1 MFSDI
6 IKEYL
11 IFCVTDKAYLENTY
25 VTLKSFF
32 KYNDFNVTVFTPDSK
47 NFQEIKDRLK
57 EFNVSVEFINV
68 DVEMEHFFYKH
79 LKPVIAK
86 LKIFDNSKY
95 KYNLCFD
102 TDTLFLGSIKDVI
115 KEYNSSLIGVK
126 ERIKNDINVGFCIYK
141 KTDLNLFEKFKEYS
155 LKYGY
160 FNCPEQDFLNFI
172 IKDREYLE
180 TKYNICYWTGD
191 SEDKIMIHYA
201 SEYKPFNFKIP
212 KEFAIDVIFQLKLF
226 KYYFDFMKDLRPS
239 KEFLSKIEKAKR
251 FYEKCS
257 LFYNLD

>member
-1 MFSDI
+1 MFSDN

-25 VTLKSFF
+25 VTLHSFF
-32 KYNDFNVTVFTPDSK
+32 KYNDYKVTVFTPDFE

-57 EFNVSVEFINV
+57 EFNVSVEFINI

-115 KEYNSSLIGVK
+115 KDYNSSLIGVK
-126 ERIKNDINVGFCIYK
+126 ERLKKDINVGFCIYK
-141 KTDLNLFEKFKEYS
+141 KSNLKLFEKFKEYS
-155 LKYGY
+155 EKYGY
-160 FNCPEQDFLNFI
+160 FYCPEQDFLNFI
-172 IKDREYLE
+172 IEDKEYLD
-180 TKYNICYWTGD
+180 TKYNICYWTND
-191 SEDKIMIHYA
+191 SKEKIMIHYA
-201 SEYKPFNFKIP
+201 SKFKPFNFKIP
-212 KEFAIDVIFQLKLF
+212 KEFTTDVIFQLRLF
-226 KYYFDFMKDLRPS
+226 KHYFDFIKDLNIN
-239 KEFLSKIEKAKR
+239 KEVKDKIEKAKR